1 MLLIICITIN
11 TYVRER
17 VESMIYV
24 VLGKQVMID
33 SDLAR
38 LYWAKTRRLNEQVKR
53 NIDRLPK
60 DFMFQLTKAEI
71 GNLMSQISTSS
82 LSM

>member
-17 VESMIYV
+17 VESLIYV
-24 VLGKQVMID
+24 VLGKQLMID

-38 LYWAKTRRLNEQVKR
+38 LYWAETRRLNEQIKR
-53 NIDRLPK
+53 NIDRLPE
-60 DFMFQLTKAEI
+60 DFMFLLTKAEI

-82 LSM
+82 